1 MQISDNTPQTANKTA
16 LKTAIIGQGCIAT
29 ALAYYLNDPTL
40 HFVTRNKPSNKAEI
54 TYRDRAYAVSGEI
67 SDVNSM
73 RFDDTDVLLVPIKSY
88 HNNAFISEYKDI
100 LPASVAI
107 VVLQNGIQ
115 FIEQFQLSFP
125 NNPIIAG
132 LTTDGVYR
140 DDNGKVILAGKGNLV
155 LGSIQGARKCQV
167 EQLLQRHPNASWTD
181 DIFSAIYK
189 KLLVNI
195 AINPLTFIQQCRNGE
210 LLKQMDSVQHIVD
223 EVFTI
228 FDGINVQYDKA
239 SWCKQVVDVINGT
252 AHNQS
257 SMLQDRLNK
266 RPTEIDAILGTLL
279 IQAENVNQT
288 APSDAVSTKNAASH
302 IDTPHLI
309 TLYQQIKAIE
319 QDYLSAQ

>member
-1 MQISDNTPQTANKTA
+1 MDRSESTPKTA

-29 ALAYYLNDPTL
+29 ALAYYVNDPTL
-40 HFVTRNKPSNKAEI
+40 HFVTRNKQNDQTKI
-54 TYRDRAYAVSGEI
+54 TYRGHAYDVPGKI
-67 SDVNSM
+67 SSVNSM
-73 RFDDTDVLLVPIKSY
+73 RFDDIDVLLVPIKSY
-88 HNNAFISEYKDI
+88 HNDAFISEYTGV
-100 LPASVAI
+100 LPASVTI

-115 FIEQFQLSFP
+115 FIEQFIHAFP

-132 LTTDGVYR
+132 LTTDGVFR
-140 DDNGKVILAGKGNLV
+140 DDTGMVTLAGKGKLV

-167 EQLLQRHPNASWTD
+167 AQLLQRHPNASWTD
-181 DIFSAIYK
+181 DIFSAIFK

-210 LLKQMDSVQHIVD
+210 LLKQMGSVQQIID

-228 FDGINVQYDKA
+228 FDAIDVRHDKT

-252 AHNQS
+252 AQNQS

-279 IQAENVNQT
+279 IQAKSINQAVSSDT
-288 APSDAVSTKNAASH
+288 APSKNAASH
-302 IDTPHLI
+302 INTPHLI